1 MPRPPANKKQSK
13 TTARKVVKNK
23 QSRKAANFAHRTPL
37 QLEGMVLWMEVSS
50 NRAIYLGESTA
61 GKSMA
66 HGSGITKLAGFASM
80 AQYPMGKRYKNTRER
95 KNSNTG
101 FGITEEMLANGITVD
116 DMIERA
122 CPFYKRMDAI
132 FAEQA
137 NVNPESEC
145 HVPDRSDDDIR
156 LLDELTVDRA
166 NSGGAATACD
176 SEDHEFGY
184 PDFRLDKSP
193 AGGESDGGETVF
205 NVEGEDLDVRHDHED
220 QANPSRDFQHDEGE
234 PDQENRPPSGMS
246 HAATPADTT
255 SLSNRQP
262 LQQLLGRQ
270 NKSSLALTPPQYQD
284 DLEDCTSRRRLQPES
299 CTSARTTQP
308 VAKSVSAA
316 QAVAKTKGVE
326 KANSLKRKGFG

>member
-1 MPRPPANKKQSK
+1 
-13 TTARKVVKNK
+13 
-23 QSRKAANFAHRTPL
+23 
-37 QLEGMVLWMEVSS
+37 
-50 NRAIYLGESTA
+50 
-61 GKSMA
+61 
-66 HGSGITKLAGFASM
+66 
-80 AQYPMGKRYKNTRER
+80 MGKRYKNTRER

>member
-1 MPRPPANKKQSK
+1 MLCNTVDMILAIPWSGTEQLPIADGQ
-13 TTARKVVKNK
+13 A
-23 QSRKAANFAHRTPL
+23 L
-37 QLEGMVLWMEVSS
+37 Q
-50 NRAIYLGESTA
+50 
-61 GKSMA
+61 
-66 HGSGITKLAGFASM
+66 
-80 AQYPMGKRYKNTRER
+80 NTRER